1 MRAKG
6 NMEKFLFFEPAAGRS
21 CNSSSIT
28 RILICKSV
36 KSLKAGVAMKRVLLV
51 LYLCLLYCNPNPAQ
65 QKSGTPALNH
75 AAASETRE
83 TSPSSPNESAV
94 KLPVRRVV
102 LYKNGVGY
110 FEHLGRVRGSQDVH
124 IDFTSSQL
132 NDVLKSLTV
141 LDLAGGRITGVD
153 YNSEAPLARRL
164 ASLRLALGERPTV
177 SDFLGALRGARL
189 EVRGSSGPAL
199 TGRLLSVE
207 RKTRS
212 ATNWTVETDEI
223 SLIGDNG
230 EVHSVD
236 LNPTTSIRIA
246 EKDLQVE
253 VGRYLSLIASSRDQ
267 DVRRMTISTTG
278 NGERDLYVSYISE
291 VPIWKT
297 TYRIVLPTKPD
308 KKPLL
313 QGWAIVDNTV
323 GEDWNEVELSLVAG
337 APHSF
342 IQQLSEPYYGR
353 RPVVPLPESVELSPQ
368 THAATL
374 SGGNGRLSGA
384 VTDATGGVIAGASV
398 KLMDESNA
406 IVAQTTTD
414 SSGNYSFSSLAPGTF
429 RLQTER
435 SGFKTNLITA
445 LNVAPGENQ
454 ANARLDVGASA
465 ETVTVTAS
473 NASLQTESSEMGR
486 NISLSGV
493 ANRPHVGVGSGSG
506 RGVMGGVPGG
516 TIGGMVGGVVGGI
529 GGAEPPSTAAL
540 EEARAMGEAAASG
553 RELADLFE
561 YKIKDKV
568 TLKKNQSALVPIAQT
583 EIETEKVS
591 IWNGMIGSGRPL
603 RGLWLKN
610 TSPLTFD
617 GGSFSVL
624 EDEVFAGEGLMDPIK
639 PGERRLLSYATD
651 LGLLVDAQ
659 RNSRPQHVTL
669 AKISKGVL
677 TQVSRLEE
685 RTLYTVHNQ
694 DAATRT
700 LVIEHAARMGWS
712 LAKGAKDPEERA
724 PGTYRFRLDVPGKTT
739 ASLPVEEMRTLDVTY
754 AISNLST
761 EQIGV
766 FVKNKTVTAEMEQAL
781 ERIMEQKAVVAKLEE
796 EMENR
801 QKDIDRIVEDQ
812 GRLRE
817 NMKALR
823 GSPEEKAL
831 LQRYTKQLD
840 EQETQLESLRKTIR
854 DTEARRDRE
863 NDQLEKMID
872 GLHLEAALHD

>member
-1 MRAKG
+1 LCLC
-6 NMEKFLFFEPAAGRS
+6 FLF
-21 CNSSSIT
+21 CN
-28 RILICKSV
+28 
-36 KSLKAGVAMKRVLLV
+36 A
-51 LYLCLLYCNPNPAQ
+51 NPAQ
-65 QKSGTPALNH
+65 EKNAGTPES
-75 AAASETRE
+75 AAAANEGR
-83 TSPSSPNESAV
+83 ESAPNGSEESAA

-110 FEHLGRVRGSQDVH
+110 FEHLGRVRGSQDVR
-124 IDFTSSQL
+124 IDFTSAQL

-164 ASLRLALGERPTV
+164 ATLRLALGERPSV
-177 SDFLGALRGARL
+177 SEFLLALRGARL
-189 EVRGSSGPAL
+189 EVRGATGPAL
-199 TGRLLSVE
+199 AGRLLSVE

-223 SLIGDNG
+223 SLITDTG

-236 LNPTTSIRIA
+236 LNPTTSVRIA

-253 VGRYLSLIASSRDQ
+253 VGRYLNLIASSRDQ

-278 NGERDLYVSYISE
+278 NGERNLYVSYISE

-297 TYRIVLPTKPD
+297 TYRIVLPTKAE

-342 IQQLSEPYYGR
+342 IQQLSEPFYGR

-374 SGGNGRLSGA
+374 SGGNGRLSGSVSDSSGAA
-384 VTDATGGVIAGASV
+384 VAGASV
-398 KLMDESNA
+398 KLMDENSS

-414 SSGNYSFSSLAPGTF
+414 SSGNYSFSSLSPGNY
-429 RLQTER
+429 RVQTER
-435 SGFKTNLITA
+435 PGFKTSLMTA

-454 ANARLDVGASA
+454 ANARLDVGSST
-465 ETVTVTAS
+465 ETVTV
-473 NASLQTESSEMGR
+473 NASAGGVNTTSSQLAMVSR
-486 NISLSGV
+486 LSGV
-493 ANRPHVGVGSGSG
+493 ANRPHVGVGSG
-506 RGVMGGVPGG
+506 PGG
-516 TIGGMVGGVVGGI
+516 
-529 GGAEPPSTAAL
+529 GAGSFAATPPPPPPPSVANL
-540 EEARAMGEAAASG
+540 EEARAMGEAAANG
-553 RELADLFE
+553 QELGDLFE
-561 YKIKDKV
+561 YKLKDRV

-583 EIETEKVS
+583 EIEAEKVS
-591 IWNGMIGSGRPL
+591 LWSGTSGSGRPL

-610 TSPLTFD
+610 TSALTFD
-617 GGSFSVL
+617 EGSFSVL
-624 EDEVFAGEGLMDPIK
+624 ENEVFAGEGLTDPIK

-651 LGLLVDAQ
+651 LGLLVEAQ
-659 RNSRPQHVTL
+659 TNSQPQHVTL
-669 AKISKGVL
+669 AKISKGIL

-685 RTLYTVHNQ
+685 RTLYTVRNQ
-694 DAATRT
+694 DAAART
-700 LVIEHAARMGWS
+700 LVVEHPSRMGWS
-712 LAKGAKDPEERA
+712 LAKGAKEPEEKA
-724 PGTYRFRLDVPGKTT
+724 PGTYRFRLEVPAKAS

-754 AISNLST
+754 SISALNT
-761 EQIGV
+761 DQIAL
-766 FVKNKTVTAEMEQAL
+766 FVKDKTITGEMAEAL
-781 ERIMEQKAVVAKLEE
+781 EKIMDQKAVVAKLEE

-823 GSPEEKAL
+823 GSAEEKTL
-831 LQRYTKQLD
+831 LQRYTRQLD

-854 DTEARRDRE
+854 DTEAQRDKA
-863 NDQLEKMID
+863 NGQLEKMID
-872 GLHLEAALHD
+872 ELQIEATL

>member
-1 MRAKG
+1 
-6 NMEKFLFFEPAAGRS
+6 
-21 CNSSSIT
+21 
-28 RILICKSV
+28 
-36 KSLKAGVAMKRVLLV
+36 MKRVLPV
-51 LYLCLLYCNPNPAQ
+51 LCLSFLISLSNSAQ
-65 QKSGTPALNH
+65 EKNSATSQNG
-75 AAASETRE
+75 AAANEARE
-83 TSPSSPNESAV
+83 LATSGSNESAA

-124 IDFTSSQL
+124 IDFTSAQL

-164 ASLRLALGERPTV
+164 ATLRLALGERPSV
-177 SDFLGALRGARL
+177 SEFLGALRGARL
-189 EVRGSSGPAL
+189 EVRGAAGPPL

-223 SLIGDNG
+223 SLISDTG

-236 LNPTTSIRIA
+236 LNPTTSVRIA

-253 VGRYLSLIASSRDQ
+253 VGRYLNLIASSRDQ

-278 NGERDLYVSYISE
+278 NGERNLYVSYISE

-297 TYRIVLPTKPD
+297 TYRIVLPTKAE

-323 GEDWNEVELSLVAG
+323 GEDWNGVELSLVAG

-342 IQQLSEPYYGR
+342 IQQLSEPFYGR
-353 RPVVPLPESVELSPQ
+353 RPVVPLPESVQLSPQ

-384 VTDATGGVIAGASV
+384 VADASGAVIAGANV
-398 KLMDESNA
+398 KLMDENGLV
-406 IVAQTTTD
+406 VAQTTTD
-414 SSGNYSFSSLAPGTF
+414 SSGNYSFSSLSPGNY
-429 RLQTER
+429 RVQTER
-435 SGFKTNLITA
+435 PGFKTNLMTQ

-454 ANARLDVGASA
+454 ANARLDVGSSA
-465 ETVTVTAS
+465 QTVTV
-473 NASLQTESSEMGR
+473 NATTSSLDTTVSEVAVEGR
-486 NISLSGV
+486 RLSDV
-493 ANRPHVGVGSGSG
+493 ANRPHVVSGFGAGSAGGVG
-506 RGVMGGVPGG
+506 
-516 TIGGMVGGVVGGI
+516 
-529 GGAEPPSTAAL
+529 GGAYFRSLPPPPPPSVANL

-553 RELADLFE
+553 QELGDLFE
-561 YKIKDKV
+561 YKLKDKV

-583 EIETEKVS
+583 EIEADKVS
-591 IWNGMIGSGRPL
+591 LWSGTSGSGRPL

-624 EDEVFAGEGLMDPIK
+624 ENEVFAGEGLTDPIK

-651 LGLLVDAQ
+651 LGLLVEAQ
-659 RNSRPQHVTL
+659 TNSRPQHVTW
-669 AKISKGVL
+669 AKISKGIL

-685 RTLYTVHNQ
+685 RTLYTVRNQ
-694 DAATRT
+694 DAAART
-700 LVIEHAARMGWS
+700 LVVEHPARTGWV
-712 LAKGAKDPEERA
+712 LAKGAKEPEEKA
-724 PGTYRFRLDVPGKTT
+724 PGIYRFRLDVPAKAT

-754 AISNLST
+754 SISDLNAD
-761 EQIGV
+761 QIGL
-766 FVKNKTVTAEMEQAL
+766 FVKNKTITPEMAQAL
-781 ERIMEQKAVVAKLEE
+781 QKIMDQKAVVAKLEE

-823 GSPEEKAL
+823 GSAEEKAL

-840 EQETQLESLRKTIR
+840 EQETQLEALRKIIR
-854 DTEARRDRE
+854 DTEAQRDKANE
-863 NDQLEKMID
+863 QLEKMID
-872 GLHLEAALHD
+872 ELQLEASL

>member
-1 MRAKG
+1 
-6 NMEKFLFFEPAAGRS
+6 
-21 CNSSSIT
+21 
-28 RILICKSV
+28 
-36 KSLKAGVAMKRVLLV
+36 MKRVLPV
-51 LYLCLLYCNPNPAQ
+51 LCLFFLFCTSNPAQ
-65 QKSGTPALNH
+65 EKTLTTLESTARANEGRQ
-75 AAASETRE
+75 
-83 TSPSSPNESAV
+83 SSPNGSEESAA

-110 FEHLGRVRGSQDVH
+110 FEHLGRVHGSQDVH
-124 IDFTSSQL
+124 IDFTSAQL

-164 ASLRLALGERPTV
+164 ATLRLALGERPSV
-177 SDFLGALRGARL
+177 SEFLGALRGARL
-189 EVRGSSGPAL
+189 EVRGAAGPAL

-223 SLIGDNG
+223 SLITDSG

-236 LNPTTSIRIA
+236 LNPTTSVRIA

-253 VGRYLSLIASSRDQ
+253 VGRYLNLIASSRDQ

-278 NGERDLYVSYISE
+278 NGERNLYVSYISE

-297 TYRIVLPTKPD
+297 TYRIVLPTKAER
-308 KKPLL
+308 KPLL

-342 IQQLSEPYYGR
+342 IQQLSEPFYGR
-353 RPVVPLPESVELSPQ
+353 RPVVPLPESVQLSPQ

-384 VTDATGGVIAGASV
+384 VRDSSGAVLAGANV
-398 KLMDESNA
+398 KLMDEKGL

-414 SSGNYSFSSLAPGTF
+414 SSGNYSFSSLSPGNY
-429 RLQTER
+429 RVQTER
-435 SGFKTNLITA
+435 PGFKTSLLTQ
-445 LNVAPGENQ
+445 LNVTPGENE
-454 ANARLDVGASA
+454 ANARLDVGAST
-465 ETVTVTAS
+465 ETVEVNAQAATLNTSMATLGTAGK
-473 NASLQTESSEMGR
+473 LSS
-486 NISLSGV
+486 V
-493 ANRPHVGVGSGSG
+493 ANRPHVALGSGSG
-506 RGVMGGVPGG
+506 EGVAYGPG
-516 TIGGMVGGVVGGI
+516 M
-529 GGAEPPSTAAL
+529 APPPPPSVANL

-553 RELADLFE
+553 QELGDLFE
-561 YKIKDKV
+561 YKLKDRV

-583 EIETEKVS
+583 EIEAEKVS
-591 IWNGMIGSGRPL
+591 LWSGMSGSGRPL

-624 EDEVFAGEGLMDPIK
+624 ENEVFAGEGLTDPIK

-651 LGLLVDAQ
+651 LGLLVEVQ
-659 RNSRPQHVTL
+659 TNSRPQHVTL
-669 AKISKGVL
+669 AKISKGIL

-685 RTLYTVHNQ
+685 RTLYTVRNQ
-694 DAATRT
+694 DAAART
-700 LVIEHAARMGWS
+700 LVVEHPSRMGWS
-712 LAKGAKDPEERA
+712 LAKGAKEPEEKA
-724 PGTYRFRLDVPGKTT
+724 PGTYRFRLEVPAKAS

-754 AISNLST
+754 SISALNT
-761 EQIGV
+761 DQIGL
-766 FVKNKTVTAEMEQAL
+766 FVKNKTITREMAEAL
-781 ERIMEQKAVVAKLEE
+781 EKIMDQKAVVAKLEE

-823 GSPEEKAL
+823 GSAEEKTL

-840 EQETQLESLRKTIR
+840 EQETQIESLRKTIR
-854 DTEARRDRE
+854 DTEAQRDKA
-863 NDQLEKMID
+863 NDQLEKRID
-872 GLHLEAALHD
+872 ELQIEATL

>member
-1 MRAKG
+1 MQRVLAVVCLS
-6 NMEKFLFFEPAAGRS
+6 FLFCRS
-21 CNSSSIT
+21 
-28 RILICKSV
+28 
-36 KSLKAGVAMKRVLLV
+36 
-51 LYLCLLYCNPNPAQ
+51 NPAQ
-65 QKSGTPALNH
+65 EKN
-75 AAASETRE
+75 AAAPRSAAAATEARE
-83 TSPSSPNESAV
+83 SLANGASESAA

-124 IDFTSSQL
+124 IDFTSAQL

-164 ASLRLALGERPTV
+164 ATLRLALGERPSV
-177 SDFLGALRGARL
+177 SEFLGALRGARL
-189 EVRGSSGPAL
+189 EVRGATGPAL

-223 SLIGDNG
+223 SLITDSG

-236 LNPTTSIRIA
+236 LNPTTSVRIA
-246 EKDLQVE
+246 EKDLQME
-253 VGRYLSLIASSRDQ
+253 VGRYLNLIASSRDQ
-267 DVRRMTISTTG
+267 DVRRMTISTAG
-278 NGERDLYVSYISE
+278 NGERNLYVSYISE

-297 TYRIVLPTKPD
+297 TYRIVLPTKAE

-342 IQQLSEPYYGR
+342 IQQLSEPFYGR

-374 SGGNGRLSGA
+374 SGGNGHLSGV
-384 VTDATGGVIAGASV
+384 VTDPSGAVIAGANV
-398 KLMDESNA
+398 KLLDENGS
-406 IVAQTTTD
+406 IVAQTATD
-414 SSGNYSFSSLAPGTF
+414 SGGNYSFASLSPGNY
-429 RLQTER
+429 RVQTER
-435 SGFKTNLITA
+435 AGFKTNLMTQ
-445 LNVAPGENQ
+445 LNIAPGENQ
-454 ANARLDVGASA
+454 ANARLDVGAST

-473 NASLQTESSEMGR
+473 TVTVNAESSQLALAGR
-486 NISLSGV
+486 SLSGV
-493 ANRPHVGVGSGSG
+493 ANRPHVNTMAGFGNGVG
-506 RGVMGGVPGG
+506 
-516 TIGGMVGGVVGGI
+516 
-529 GGAEPPSTAAL
+529 GGAAGESINGRNVQNFAMLTPGLVEDSLAL
-540 EEARAMGEAAASG
+540 ASAAASG
-553 RELADLFE
+553 QELGDLFE
-561 YKIKDKV
+561 YKLKDRV

-583 EIETEKVS
+583 EIEAEKVS
-591 IWNGMIGSGRPL
+591 LWNGTRGSGRPL
-603 RGLWLKN
+603 RGIWLKN

-624 EDEVFAGEGLMDPIK
+624 ENEVFAGEGLTDPIK

-651 LGLLVDAQ
+651 LGLLVEAQ
-659 RNSRPQHVTL
+659 MNGQPQHVTL

-677 TQVSRLEE
+677 THVSRMEE
-685 RTLYTVHNQ
+685 RTLYTMRNQ
-694 DAATRT
+694 DTVART
-700 LVIEHAARMGWS
+700 LIVEHPARAEWA
-712 LAKGAKDPEERA
+712 LAKGAKEPEEKA
-724 PGTYRFRLDVPGKTT
+724 PGVYRFRVEVPAKAT
-739 ASLPVEEMRTLDVTY
+739 ASLPVEEVRTLDVTY
-754 AISNLST
+754 AISNIT
-761 EQIGV
+761 AEQV
-766 FVKNKTVTAEMEQAL
+766 ELFVKSKTITPEMAQAL
-781 ERIMEQKAVVAKLEE
+781 HKIMDQKAVVAKLED

-823 GSPEEKAL
+823 GSAEEKAL

-840 EQETQLESLRKTIR
+840 EQETQLEALRKAIR
-854 DTEARRDRE
+854 DTEAQRDKA
-863 NDQLEKMID
+863 NDQLEKMIED
-872 GLHLEAALHD
+872 LQLEATV